1 MGIQLRA
8 NAMRPTGAEAGG
20 TAAPPR
26 DDRPVRIFAANHG
39 TQLLVILHLRRH
51 LRLPPAREFLLWYP
65 LDGSLFIDGFM
76 QSLLSGASFAGTLDI
91 RHFHS
96 LQPRLQGPGAW
107 WLESARRLRRDA
119 AAVRN
124 WLTDNRISLDQAE
137 VWADDPM
144 HVYVHLIRG
153 MFRAADHIKFPHC
166 FNQEDAATTDW
177 KKRIEKQWR
186 SESAFKRYTFRAW
199 QRWVS
204 GVDLRMERV
213 VYRRAYSFDRPS
225 PWSRDRRD
233 VSELVSVAAFDATYR
248 SFSRE
253 TREQV
258 DAILHPIRAARKP
271 LVLLLLFGLNPK
283 LRLAYQIA
291 VVRMFAERAELK
303 SCSFAVK
310 VHPGTNGP
318 PEQNFLAWLD
328 ENLPVPVYRIAH
340 PLNLEFMLPQLR
352 PDYVLAG
359 PCGALPVI
367 TRLGIGRPIALPEVT
382 EEMCRMLPA
391 ETSAFRS
398 IVQSLESW

>member
-1 MGIQLRA
+1 MGIPLRA
-8 NAMRPTGAEAGG
+8 NAVRPADAEAGG
-20 TAAPPR
+20 TATPLQ

-51 LRLPPAREFLLWYP
+51 LRLPSAREFLLWYP
-65 LDGSLFIDGFM
+65 LDGSPFIDGFM
-76 QSLLSGASFAGTLDI
+76 QSLLSGASFTDTLDI
-91 RHFHS
+91 RDFHS

-119 AAVRN
+119 AAARN
-124 WLTDNRISLDQAE
+124 WLTENRISLDQAE

-166 FNQEDAATTDW
+166 FNQEDAATADW
-177 KKRIEKQWR
+177 KERIEKQWR
-186 SESAFKRYTFRAW
+186 SESPFKRHIFRAW
-199 QRWVS
+199 QRWAS
-204 GVDLRMERV
+204 GIDLRMERV
-213 VYRRAYSFDRPS
+213 VYQRAYTFDRPS
-225 PWSRDRRD
+225 PWSRDCRD
-233 VSELVSVAAFDATYR
+233 VSDLISVPAFDATYR
-248 SFSRE
+248 SFPRS

-258 DAILHPIRAARKP
+258 DAILGPIIGARKP
-271 LVLLLLFGLNPK
+271 LVLLLLFGLNPA
-283 LRLAYQIA
+283 LRLAYQTA
-291 VVRMFAERAELK
+291 VARMFAERTELK
-303 SCSFAVK
+303 NCSFAVK

-318 PEQNFLAWLD
+318 LEQNFLAWLD
-328 ENLPVPVYRIAH
+328 ENLPVPVHRIAH

-391 ETSAFRS
+391 ETAAFRG

>member
-153 MFRAADHIKFPHC
+153 IFRAADHIKFPHC

-177 KKRIEKQWR
+177 KNRIEKQWR

-291 VVRMFAERAELK
+291 VMAWDRGGPWQDPSYYPEHVVYGPVTSVPYWDARCGMKFTGAADFEAAWRQFWELCRGETFQPRDYILETLTLERRAREYY
-303 SCSFAVK
+303 
-310 VHPGTNGP
+310 
-318 PEQNFLAWLD
+318 D
-328 ENLPVPVYRIAH
+328 IA
-340 PLNLEFMLPQLR
+340 
-352 PDYVLAG
+352 
-359 PCGALPVI
+359 
-367 TRLGIGRPIALPEVT
+367 
-382 EEMCRMLPA
+382 
-391 ETSAFRS
+391 RS
-398 IVQSLESW
+398 LSERCN